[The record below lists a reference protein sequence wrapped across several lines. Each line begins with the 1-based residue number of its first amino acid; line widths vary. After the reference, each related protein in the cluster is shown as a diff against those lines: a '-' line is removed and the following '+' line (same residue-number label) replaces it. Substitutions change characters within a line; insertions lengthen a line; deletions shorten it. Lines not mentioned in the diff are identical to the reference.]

1 MLQKRLLGV
10 FLGGLVL
17 SNTAFAGFSGLLG
30 KLNDLVNEIK
40 LVVTADRYQGSI
52 AVQVAGAHRGN
63 GAVILPYGARLKDV
77 VVQLEPSSL
86 ANVNNLTIY
95 RESVRVQQKEAI
107 SRALDRLE
115 EMTLATQSTI
125 KEEAQLRSEDA
136 KLVEQFI
143 AKAIRVESAGRVV
156 VLPNSWRDII
166 LEQGDVIHIPS
177 KTSVITV
184 NGQIRTQGVLTYD
197 AHLTVGDYIAKSWGV
212 HSMKSRVF

>member
-52 AVQVAGAHRGN
+52 VVQVAGAHRGN
-63 GAVILPYGARLKDV
+63 GTVILPYGARSKDV
-77 VVQLEPSSL
+77 VAQLEPSSL

-95 RESVRVQQKEAI
+95 REWVKVQQKEANN
-107 SRALDRLE
+107 RALDRLE
-115 EMTLATQSTI
+115 EMTLATQSTT

-143 AKAIRVESAGRVV
+143 AKARRVEPAVRVALV
-156 VLPNSWRDII
+156 SNSWQDII

-184 NGQIRTQGVLTYD
+184 NGQVRTQGALTYD

-212 HSMKSRVF
+212 HSMTSRVF